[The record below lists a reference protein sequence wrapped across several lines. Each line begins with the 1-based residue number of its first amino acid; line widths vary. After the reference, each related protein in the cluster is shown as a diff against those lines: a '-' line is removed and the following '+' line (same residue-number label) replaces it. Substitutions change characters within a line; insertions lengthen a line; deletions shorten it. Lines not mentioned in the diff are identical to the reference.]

1 MPSQL
6 INYRQTTV
14 TAPVLDS
21 TRHFNDHGVC
31 AQWGKE
37 GLLRNPCTDRSVRK
51 PFTKSLMKQILDEV
65 LYRILRLTSRTAPHS
80 NLRISKRAVE
90 KRGHMNRRE
99 FLQTGAGVL
108 SAMLVLNP
116 RTVFGYEANSA
127 VRIGLLG
134 CGNRGSS
141 VAESFARNT
150 SARIVALA
158 DLFSDNLSL
167 GQARFNKLN
176 ASLGQSPIDE
186 KLLFRGAHCYEQI
199 ANSKNVDLVQIS
211 TPPYF
216 HVQHLEAA
224 VAAGKHVYCE
234 KPIGVD
240 IAQAK
245 RAIEIGK
252 RVKPKQ
258 SVDVAFQCRNAP
270 PIAALAEKIKAGALG
285 KIAAG
290 CGNYNAPA
298 STEKKREGAGQD
310 EYRLRNWLWDRVLSG
325 DILVEQNI
333 HIIDLCNWMLGGHP
347 VKAVTTGGRNVLTHY
362 GDCWDNYQVDFTYP
376 NDVHFSFSSTQF
388 GTDGMFEAGLKL
400 FGSTGSATCPYAGP
414 IAITGSNAWSWHD
427 SKSTATGSAIF
438 AANGAFLDNL
448 EFADREKERTFV
460 DSIVSGAAHNQ
471 IAEGVDTALS
481 CILGRIAGYQKREVT
496 WDQMLA
502 QKENWQLGFSLE
514 QFA

>member
-1 MPSQL
+1 
-6 INYRQTTV
+6 
-14 TAPVLDS
+14 
-21 TRHFNDHGVC
+21 
-31 AQWGKE
+31 
-37 GLLRNPCTDRSVRK
+37 
-51 PFTKSLMKQILDEV
+51 
-65 LYRILRLTSRTAPHS
+65 
-80 NLRISKRAVE
+80 
-90 KRGHMNRRE
+90 
-99 FLQTGAGVL
+99 
-108 SAMLVLNP
+108 MLVLKP

-127 VRIGLLG
+127 VRLGLLG

-158 DLFSDNLSL
+158 DLFSDNLAA
-167 GQARFNKLN
+167 GQDRFNKLN
-176 ASLGQSPIDE
+176 ASLGHSPIE
-186 KLLFRGAHCYEQI
+186 SKLLFRGPHCYEQL
-199 ANSKNVDLVQIS
+199 ANSKDVDLIQIS

-234 KPIGVD
+234 KPVGIDV
-240 IAQAK
+240 AQAK
-245 RAIEIGK
+245 RALEIAK
-252 RVKPKQ
+252 RVKPNQ
-258 SVDVAFQCRNAP
+258 SVDVGFQCRNAP
-270 PIAALAEKIKAGALG
+270 PIAVLAEKIKAGALG
-285 KIAAG
+285 RIATA

-298 STEKKREGAGQD
+298 STEKTREGEGRD

-325 DILVEQNI
+325 DILIEQNI

-347 VKAVTTGGRNVLTHY
+347 VKATATGGRNVLTHY

-388 GTDGMFEAGLKL
+388 GTDGVFDAGLKL
-400 FGSTGSATCPYAGP
+400 FGSSGSANCPYAGP
-414 IAITGSNAWSWHD
+414 IAITGTNAWSWQD
-427 SKSTATGSAIF
+427 SKSTAAGSGTF

-448 EFADREKERTFV
+448 EFADREKERTFI
-460 DSIVSGAAHNQ
+460 DSIVSGLAHNQ

-481 CILGRIAGYQKREVT
+481 CILGRMAGYQKREVT

-502 QKENWQLGFSLE
+502 QKENWQLGFNLE